1 MYSPSV
7 ASSDSMMSRKITF
20 VNTSVIWRGLPSPAA
35 TVWILLN
42 ASKNAAVCQK
52 VEVQDSERCSQENGE
67 KGRQTVIYMVMKPK
81 PMKAVV
87 YPHLEPCGRFP
98 SDKIKHKTSNPR

>member
-42 ASKNAAVCQK
+42 ASKNAAVCQEEEK
-52 VEVQDSERCSQENGE
+52 VKSKTQ
-67 KGRQTVIYMVMKPK
+67 KGARKKMAKREDRQSYIW
-81 PMKAVV
+81 
-87 YPHLEPCGRFP
+87 L
-98 SDKIKHKTSNPR
+98 